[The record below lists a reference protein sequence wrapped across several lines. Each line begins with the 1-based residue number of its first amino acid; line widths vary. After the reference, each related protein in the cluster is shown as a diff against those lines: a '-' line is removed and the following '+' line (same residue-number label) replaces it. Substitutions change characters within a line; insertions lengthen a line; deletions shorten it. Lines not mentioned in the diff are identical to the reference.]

1 MLHVKEVLRCT
12 PDENLAMIGDTVRF
26 LKDHGK
32 FVIYDAE
39 HCFDGYKLDAEY
51 AARHLAG
58 GGKGGRGFHRALRH
72 QRRLPA
78 GRNRAPSRRSPSAN

>member
-39 HCFDGYKLDAEY
+39 HCFDGYKDRSRIR
-51 AARHLAG
+51 ARDLAG
-58 GGKGGRGFHRALRH
+58 RGKGGRGFHRALRH
-72 QRRLPA
+72 ERRLSA
-78 GRNRAPSRRSPSAN
+78 GRNRRHHEGRASAN